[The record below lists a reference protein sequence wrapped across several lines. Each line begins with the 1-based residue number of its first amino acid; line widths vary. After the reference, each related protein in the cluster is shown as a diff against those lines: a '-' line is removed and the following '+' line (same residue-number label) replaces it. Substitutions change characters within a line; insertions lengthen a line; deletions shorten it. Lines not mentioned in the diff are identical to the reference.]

1 MAFFQDPETILA
13 SLVSDLNVFAFKPQ
27 MVTVATVTNQ
37 AQSISNRSYRHDQFS
52 YKQRSNQAN
61 QSHWLIACRSN

>member
-1 MAFFQDPETILA
+1 MTFFQDPETILA
-13 SLVSDLNVFAFKPQ
+13 SLVSDLNAFAFKPQ

-37 AQSISNRSYRHDQFS
+37 AQFISNRSYRHDQFL
-52 YKQRSNQAN
+52 QRSNQAN